1 MSKQSQA
8 TLLLRLMGGGYLLY
22 LGISVLLDGTAS
34 LPVAAGAAVFILAGA
49 VLLGVTLPAVL
60 RQIKGPEDPGREE

>member
-1 MSKQSQA
+1 MQSQA

-22 LGISVLLDGTAS
+22 LGISILLDGTES

-60 RQIKGPEDPGREE
+60 RQIKGPEDPGSEE